1 MITGRTL
8 GAAVTLLLVLAS
20 YWGVYE
26 HGRSVERDVWEK
38 AWAGR
43 DAADNEAK
51 AQAEAGARAEEQRRA
66 AAQQESRDHARKEQ
80 KAADADAAG
89 ADAAGQ
95 RLRDEAA
102 KLATSVSCAGTDP
115 AAVARG
121 QAAGRAAMVLSDLL
135 ERSVDTNRELAAA
148 YDRARI
154 AGLACESSYEGLSAS
169 P

>member
-20 YWGVYE
+20 YWGAYE
-26 HGRSVERDVWEK
+26 HGRSVERGEWEK

-66 AAQQESRDHARKEQ
+66 AAQEEARVHAQNEKN
-80 KAADADAAG
+80 AADADAAG

-102 KLATSVSCAGTDP
+102 KLAAGVSCTGADP

-121 QAAGRAAMVLSDLL
+121 ASATRAAMVLSDLL
-135 ERSVDTNRELAAA
+135 SRVDARAGELAAE

-154 AGLACESSYEGLSAS
+154 AGLACEREHDGLTR
-169 P
+169 